1 MSYEWKRGGESVKVS
16 FRVNDR
22 PPPETSGLSVVG
34 TDMVERFRS
43 RYIGIVAAPGEPQT
57 EAMRKAVFPANRMV
71 EDALDA
77 LARHCRPPWRLSCYL
92 MTRETVFSAY
102 EVDYFRAKNL
112 KLDPEELFQSL
123 LLRCHHLEQRLSAE
137 VRAREG
143 LEQQLADIGEQVQ
156 WIAARRRRCAVVV
169 DYPNFRQS
177 VQAEAARL
185 PLEQTTLTGAVE
197 AIRWYAATW
206 PREVVAVQVV
216 DHFRPTELDFHR
228 ALEVHGYNFVAAP
241 PDERVNTTDQV
252 VRDEALRLAQRQDLR
267 LQELFLFTGD
277 GDFAPLVRTLRDE
290 YGLKV
295 FVAGFLGHVS
305 QALTNLVPVIYLD
318 HIVPLPP
325 PRYWVELKAVELA
338 SESGPSPSPSASD
351 SPSSA
356 PPANP

>member
-1 MSYEWKRGGESVKVS
+1 M
-16 FRVNDR
+16 
-22 PPPETSGLSVVG
+22 
-34 TDMVERFRS
+34 
-43 RYIGIVAAPGEPQT
+43 
-57 EAMRKAVFPANRMV
+57 
-71 EDALDA
+71 
-77 LARHCRPPWRLSCYL
+77 
-92 MTRETVFSAY
+92 
-102 EVDYFRAKNL
+102 
-112 KLDPEELFQSL
+112 
-123 LLRCHHLEQRLSAE
+123 
-137 VRAREG
+137 
-143 LEQQLADIGEQVQ
+143 
-156 WIAARRRRCAVVV
+156 
-169 DYPNFRQS
+169 
-177 VQAEAARL
+177 
-185 PLEQTTLTGAVE
+185 
-197 AIRWYAATW
+197 
-206 PREVVAVQVV
+206 VAVQVV

-277 GDFAPLVRTLRDE
+277 GDFVPLVRTLRDE

-325 PRYWVELKAVELA
+325 PKYWVELKAVELA